1 MNRLLFYLETSGE
14 GATTRPW
21 LWIALLFVGAMSQSI
36 LFQIFLFYQTGVM
49 VRVESVLTQT
59 TFEHA
64 LRIRLKAEVE
74 KGSGDASGSA
84 TPKLLP
90 GSETSSLA
98 GDSTESGATTPD
110 SASVAHLSESTT
122 TAVGNSASREGTE
135 TTLRIPKGKNKKKD
149 KAKIE
154 EDKDGEKKDAGNLIG
169 KINNLVTQD
178 LNNITMSTD
187 FILVC
192 ASPLSVPLH
201 YIALTSMASGAYP
214 APNGPLHLLPLP
226 NSGMERLCWVGNHTI
241 FFAPTWIHHQAQS
254 RGAASEDEENR

>member
-1 MNRLLFYLETSGE
+1 MRVFSAYIVFQFFFSFIFLIKIILGYEYGISILSTATQAFASLISPFAMNRLLFYLETSGE

-36 LFQIFLFYQTGVM
+36 LFQIFLFYQTAVM
-49 VRVESVLTQT
+49 VRVESILTQT

-74 KGSGDASGSA
+74 KGSGNASGSS

-90 GSETSSLA
+90 ESETSSLA

-110 SASVAHLSESTT
+110 SASVTHLSESTT
-122 TAVGNSASREGTE
+122 TAVGTSPSREGTE
-135 TTLRIPKGKNKKKD
+135 TTLRIPKSKSKKKD
-149 KAKIE
+149 KRKSE
-154 EDKDGEKKDAGNLIG
+154 EDKDSDKKDAGNLIG

-187 FILVC
+187 FVLVRT
-192 ASPLSVPLH
+192 SPLPDPL
-201 YIALTSMASGAYP
+201 TVM
-214 APNGPLHLLPLP
+214 
-226 NSGMERLCWVGNHTI
+226 C
-241 FFAPTWIHHQAQS
+241 
-254 RGAASEDEENR
+254 